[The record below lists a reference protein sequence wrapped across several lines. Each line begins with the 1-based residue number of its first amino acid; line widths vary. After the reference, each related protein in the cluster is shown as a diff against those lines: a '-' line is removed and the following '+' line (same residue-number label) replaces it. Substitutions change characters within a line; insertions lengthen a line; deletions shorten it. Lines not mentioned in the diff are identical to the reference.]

1 MLGGNAYSVA
11 RGGQAV
17 SANMSELSRETL
29 KLLQSVLEET
39 WSSLPP
45 EEQALTS
52 KTQIAARILELAAS
66 GERDPVRLRDEA
78 LAKVAACS
86 MP

>member
-1 MLGGNAYSVA
+1 
-11 RGGQAV
+11 
-17 SANMSELSRETL
+17 MSELSRETL

-39 WSSLPP
+39 WSSLRP
-45 EEQALTS
+45 EEQAQTS

-78 LAKVAACS
+78 MAKVAECS
-86 MP
+86 MS